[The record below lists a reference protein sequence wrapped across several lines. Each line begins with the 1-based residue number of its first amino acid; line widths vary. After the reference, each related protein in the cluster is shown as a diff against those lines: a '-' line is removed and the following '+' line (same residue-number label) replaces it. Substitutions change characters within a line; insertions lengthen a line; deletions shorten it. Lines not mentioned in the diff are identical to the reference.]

1 MVENFSKP
9 EKRSADSDS
18 WCVEWFG
25 SQGDFIAGQS
35 TNPVSLNRF
44 AGLESLY
51 AVGPLEKGRGEV
63 SIFDSLTLISQV
75 NEAKVDVL
83 AGHDYHAGFLVY
95 AIVENWR
102 RATVRESVGK
112 EQRLEEQLLPL
123 AVESGIDIDRPFP
136 FLVHGHA
143 TQALFH
149 VLCNQSDEP
158 YGPEIHEKSKVRF
171 QVVEEAVEIIGFY
184 SRCHRGVFTP
194 RDSDFHM
201 HVRTLD
207 NHVSGHL
214 ESFAFN
220 QGITLYLPTDGR

>member
-1 MVENFSKP
+1 MVENFLKP
-9 EKRSADSDS
+9 EKTSVHSHS

-25 SQGDFIAGQS
+25 SQGDFIAGKS
-35 TNPVSLNRF
+35 TTPVSLNRF

-51 AVGPLEKGRGEV
+51 AVGPLEQGRGEV
-63 SIFDSLTLISQV
+63 SIFDSVTVIAQV
-75 NEAKVDVL
+75 GDAKIAVP
-83 AGHDYHAGFLVY
+83 AGQDYRAGFLVY

-102 RATVRESVGK
+102 RATVREPIES
-112 EQRLEEQLLPL
+112 EQRLEELLPI

-143 TQALFH
+143 AQARFH

-171 QVVEEAVEIIGFY
+171 QVTESVEIIGFY
-184 SRCHRGVFTP
+184 SRRHRGVFTP
-194 RDSDFHM
+194 RDSDLHM

-207 NHVSGHL
+207 NHASGHL
-214 ESFAFN
+214 ETFSFD
-220 QGITLYLPTDGR
+220 QGITLYLPADGR